1 MTDALH
7 KELKLERYHQLVES
21 ALAER
26 VPMAL
31 CDAQGDCV
39 WASDGDA
46 PNGISTLLTAL
57 IDAGFRWELDLEGRP
72 LRNADNERVL
82 LYEEL
87 RLSGRSIGRLALLVP
102 RSAIEASR
110 DGLPR
115 VLRTLRATAA
125 CVIDDYALQ
134 RESQSLATELA
145 QRYEEL
151 NLVYALESFSGV
163 DDEALDVQPLLSRI
177 VEHLGADLAAFITR
191 GDREPAYVLGEG
203 VHLPS
208 LDLVLVALGGNLVRF
223 VGADQRP
230 LILNIGDPRREFLL
244 PHMPY
249 HVMACP
255 VMRGDVGGV
264 LVLLRIK
271 PAHEFENSDRSLAQV
286 IAEQMANT
294 LRGHSILRNMRE
306 FGEQLAGALIEAV
319 EAKDPYTRGHSERVQ
334 AIAVGIGRFMGLK
347 KSDLADLYW
356 GSIMH
361 DVGKIGIPDVILC
374 KPGRLTESEFTFIK
388 THPERSYEILRH
400 VNYVTQNTLDGAR
413 YHHERFEGGGYPAGL
428 SGQEIPVHARII
440 AIADAYDAMT
450 SSRSYRA
457 AMDHETAMREIER
470 SSGTHLD
477 PEICRAFVGSCQDD
491 RAWLDRI
498 SFRTRRIHE

>member
-1 MTDALH
+1 
-7 KELKLERYHQLVES
+7 
-21 ALAER
+21 
-26 VPMAL
+26 
-31 CDAQGDCV
+31 
-39 WASDGDA
+39 
-46 PNGISTLLTAL
+46 
-57 IDAGFRWELDLEGRP
+57 
-72 LRNADNERVL
+72 
-82 LYEEL
+82 
-87 RLSGRSIGRLALLVP
+87 
-102 RSAIEASR
+102 
-110 DGLPR
+110 
-115 VLRTLRATAA
+115 
-125 CVIDDYALQ
+125 
-134 RESQSLATELA
+134 
-145 QRYEEL
+145 
-151 NLVYALESFSGV
+151 
-163 DDEALDVQPLLSRI
+163 
-177 VEHLGADLAAFITR
+177 
-191 GDREPAYVLGEG
+191 
-203 VHLPS
+203 
-208 LDLVLVALGGNLVRF
+208 
-223 VGADQRP
+223 
-230 LILNIGDPRREFLL
+230 
-244 PHMPY
+244 
-249 HVMACP
+249 
-255 VMRGDVGGV
+255 
-264 LVLLRIK
+264 
-271 PAHEFENSDRSLAQV
+271 
-286 IAEQMANT
+286 
-294 LRGHSILRNMRE
+294 
-306 FGEQLAGALIEAV
+306 
-319 EAKDPYTRGHSERVQ
+319 
-334 AIAVGIGRFMGLK
+334 MGLK